1 MNAITNE
8 LQVDHSVLH
17 DVDNL
22 CIQIIKNNE
31 VEGKCDIIL
40 QKNND
45 RYFYNILI
53 LLLQQILLIRF

>member
-22 CIQIIKNNE
+22 CIQIIKND
-31 VEGKCDIIL
+31 GS
-40 QKNND
+40 
-45 RYFYNILI
+45 R
-53 LLLQQILLIRF
+53 